1 MIRLFTLLLFILPLS
16 GRPTPAL
23 GPIDDAAEL
32 IKTGNVHELAKKF
45 ASSIELTILNEENIY
60 SASQAELVL
69 GSFFKNNPIKAVK
82 ILHRVNSNP
91 NIRYAVLLLTTANA
105 EYRTAVSMKLTNG
118 VFLVNEI
125 KIESDKKEE

>member
-1 MIRLFTLLLFILPLS
+1 MMRLFTLLLFLIPLGNFAAPVS
-16 GRPTPAL
+16 

-32 IKTGNVHELAKKF
+32 IKNGNVHELAKKF

-60 SASQAELVL
+60 SANQAELVL
-69 GSFFKNNPIKAVK
+69 GSFFKNNPVKAVK

-91 NIRYAVLLLTTANA
+91 NLRYAILLLTTANA
-105 EYRTAVSMKLTNG
+105 EYRASVSMKLTNG

-125 KIESDKKEE
+125 KIENDKKE